1 MKKILAYSICL
12 MYNTKCGK
20 NDTLGNVLSDQKSMI
35 SCIYVRDI
43 YKKQVKTALVLLRR
57 FLLL

>member
-1 MKKILAYSICL
+1 
-12 MYNTKCGK
+12 
-20 NDTLGNVLSDQKSMI
+20 MI

-57 FLLL
+57 FLLYKWFCSSQAIHAPLVGGVIAAVFHRAWFSVKED